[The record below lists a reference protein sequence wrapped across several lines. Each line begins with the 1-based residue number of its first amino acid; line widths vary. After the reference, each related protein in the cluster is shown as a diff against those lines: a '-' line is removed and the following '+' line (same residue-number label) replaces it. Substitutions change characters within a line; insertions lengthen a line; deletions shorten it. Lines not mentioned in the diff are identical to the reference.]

1 MQDRKKDMIISGGEN
16 IYPAELEELLVGVPG
31 LAEAVVI
38 GRPDNTW
45 GEVPLVVA
53 VRQAE
58 SSTTDEDV
66 LAVFVDRVARFK
78 RPKAVTWVGALPRTA
93 MGKVQKHVLR
103 DDLA

>member
-31 LAEAVVI
+31 LAEAAVI

-45 GEVPLVVA
+45 GEVPVVVA
-53 VRQAE
+53 VSQPG

-78 RPKAVTWVGALPRTA
+78 RPKEVIWVGSLPRTA

-103 DDLA
+103 NDLT